1 MKWFGAWQAAIWM
14 TAVCLVLT
22 ACGGAMEESAEAPAE
37 SVEAATPELEL
48 EQPEGAAEPIE
59 AVTLAP
65 QPTPPHAEPQPT
77 PDFNSVACDVPSQ
90 IVCSQPVQV
99 ILLVSPY
106 EEDLVGRC
114 SSRCSF
120 TGSAGAIRKGSQ
132 RDEPALRKG
141 RVQYR
146 EC

>member
-1 MKWFGAWQAAIWM
+1 
-14 TAVCLVLT
+14 
-22 ACGGAMEESAEAPAE
+22 MEEAVEGPLSEATVEAAPGE
-37 SVEAATPELEL
+37 SVEATTPPQPDMV
-48 EQPEGAAEPIE
+48 QPEGADEPIE

-77 PDFNSVACDVPSQ
+77 PDCNSVACDVPSQ

-114 SSRCSF
+114 SSSCFS

-132 RDEPALRKG
+132 RAEPALRKG

-146 EC
+146 ECGIWI